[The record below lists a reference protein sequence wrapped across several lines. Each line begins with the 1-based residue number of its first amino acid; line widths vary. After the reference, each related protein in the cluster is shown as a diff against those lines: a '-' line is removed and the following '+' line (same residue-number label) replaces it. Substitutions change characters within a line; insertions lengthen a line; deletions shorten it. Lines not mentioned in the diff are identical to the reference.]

1 MILYKLIC
9 KDCKISFDS
18 WFSSSR
24 EYDKLK
30 KQKFLN
36 CHACDSLNVQ
46 KTLMSPSILRSKNN
60 IKIDNQAFKAKKIEK
75 TLLEYQNFIKKNFD
89 YVGENFSYEA
99 RSIHYENK
107 KTSRGVYGTASKE
120 DLKELNE
127 EGIKVETMPWVKNI
141 IN

>member
-18 WFSSSR
+18 WFSSSK
-24 EYDKLK
+24 EYENLK
-30 KQKFLN
+30 KKKFLN

-46 KTLMSPSILRSKNN
+46 KTLMSPSVFRSKSNTRIDSQDLKDKE
-60 IKIDNQAFKAKKIEK
+60 IKK
-75 TLLEYQNFIKKNFD
+75 TILEYQNFIKKNLD
-89 YVGENFSYEA
+89 YVGKNFAYEA

-107 KTSRGVYGTASKE
+107 KATKGIYGTASKQ

-127 EGIKVETMPWVKNI
+127 EGIEVELVPWVKNI
-141 IN
+141 KN